1 MWFLLEKSRVDE
13 IRKPPHLIIYPWFV
27 LPKQTGEEV
36 RPMGGLRGSVEIP
49 HGEHSDLKADPWA
62 AAFMC
67 AGAMGIC
74 LCVL

>member
-1 MWFLLEKSRVDE
+1 
-13 IRKPPHLIIYPWFV
+13 
-27 LPKQTGEEV
+27 
-36 RPMGGLRGSVEIP
+36 MGGLRGSVEIP